1 MNHFEL
7 NFRRIFPDKSTIS
20 DEVSQIQL
28 EINADHNMRNLGTS
42 TINHAIIS
50 RHDSIMEM
58 ALSRSQL

>member
-7 NFRRIFPDKSTIS
+7 NFRRIFPDKNTIS
-20 DEVSQIQL
+20 DEVPQIQL

-50 RHDSIMEM
+50 RHDSVMQQ
-58 ALSRSQL
+58 ALTQRQL